1 MVAELIPAF
10 PVTFTGA
17 SIKNG
22 VIVTVDEATEEKV
35 LTNAFTEN
43 PYVWKFVNPIISF
56 CVRLLE
62 TSRVVILDG
71 VTVL

>member
-1 MVAELIPAF
+1 MVEALIPAD
-10 PVTFTGA
+10 PVTFWGA
-17 SIKNG
+17 SIEYG
-22 VIVTVDEATEEKV
+22 VAITVDDETEEKE

-43 PYVWKFVNPIISF
+43 PYVWKFVKPVISF

-62 TSRVVILDG
+62 TSRVVMLDG